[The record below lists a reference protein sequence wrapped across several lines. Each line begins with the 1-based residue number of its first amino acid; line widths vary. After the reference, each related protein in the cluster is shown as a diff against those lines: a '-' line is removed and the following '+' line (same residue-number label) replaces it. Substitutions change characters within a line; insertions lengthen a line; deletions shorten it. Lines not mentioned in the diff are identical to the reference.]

1 MVGHSMY
8 GYLVWSIYAAKTDV
22 FAIKAGQARRSIYE
36 SILPVVV
43 LTPDFGLFLQFCL
56 VISVSTMCE
65 ATAKHDFNGQEE
77 SELSFKKNS
86 ILKFMVKV
94 TRDGAEELL
103 KNDGDGA
110 FLIRES
116 EGTPGDYSLSV
127 KFVDG
132 VQHFKVLRDG
142 AGKYFLW
149 VVKFNSLNQL
159 VEYHRTSSVSRS
171 QTIYLKDRKS
181 ESIHLVLALYDFTAG
196 EEGELS
202 FKKGDRI
209 EVINETDPNWW
220 TGKLVATESQGLFPS
235 TYTKEITE

>member
-1 MVGHSMY
+1 
-8 GYLVWSIYAAKTDV
+8 
-22 FAIKAGQARRSIYE
+22 
-36 SILPVVV
+36 
-43 LTPDFGLFLQFCL
+43 
-56 VISVSTMCE
+56 MCE

-86 ILKFMVKV
+86 ILKILTFEHEGWYKAEQDGREGMIPANYVQLKPNHFMVKV